1 MKASER
7 DAFYQG
13 SIRKILELGYAQEAK
28 MSALCMVLWF
38 SHTGRNARKSMSFI
52 SLLLVQLQ
60 HNKQNLQKKKLMSLI
75 MTLLQFDYALRK

>member
-13 SIRKILELGYAQEAK
+13 SIRKILELGGAQEAK

-38 SHTGRNARKSMSFI
+38 GHTG
-52 SLLLVQLQ
+52 
-60 HNKQNLQKKKLMSLI
+60 
-75 MTLLQFDYALRK
+75 